1 LDSKPLKLLTYSER
15 SQGQELQNIFTRRK
29 RSDYMSRDVIDQKIF
44 EIIKYHPSTTG
55 MNAQSIRNAISKIHS
70 KNHGIT
76 MNAAASVF
84 AQKKD
89 FRVYR
94 YLSSQDKDSLKYLKE
109 EVSSGQSKNA
119 EPTQIISKKKRKTIT
134 LLYGQKYQ
142 NDANK
147 NAEIYPHIY
156 IIENTL
162 RDLILE
168 TFKDKANWWNNAKI
182 VKPDIPKHAEY
193 IKGLEEK
200 HKFIGKRA
208 DHPIYYVNL
217 CHLLKIIE
225 MNYNPHFKK
234 VFPNL
239 NNLRTW
245 IDEIEPVRNLVAHNV
260 KTQNEERQNIQI
272 KAKYICNLVENVK
285 G

>member
-1 LDSKPLKLLTYSER
+1 MD
-15 SQGQELQNIFTRRK
+15 
-29 RSDYMSRDVIDQKIF
+29 RDIVNTKIF
-44 EIIKYHPSTTG
+44 EIIRYHPKIAG
-55 MNAQSIRNAISKIHS
+55 MRPQSLRNAISKIHS
-70 KNHGIT
+70 ENHGIT
-76 MNAAASVF
+76 MNAAAFVF

-94 YLSSQDKDSLKYLKE
+94 YLSPQDKESLKYLKE
-109 EVSSGQSKNA
+109 DKSSDGQEKETLIQKS
-119 EPTQIISKKKRKTIT
+119 PTRKKRKMIT
-134 LLYGQKYQ
+134 PQYGHKYLD
-142 NDANK
+142 DANR
-147 NAEIYPHIY
+147 NAEVYPYVY

-162 RDLILE
+162 RDLILD
-168 TFKDKANWWNNAKI
+168 TFKDEAGWWNNAKI
-182 VKPDIPKHAEY
+182 VKPDIPKNAEY

-200 HKFIGKRA
+200 HKFVGKRA
-208 DHPIYYVNL
+208 DHPIYYTNL

-260 KTQNEERQNIQI
+260 KTQHEERQNIQI

-285 G
+285 E